1 MRTFFLILV
10 ILFTFTPFV
19 YSLSRSQ
26 TPNKNTEVL
35 PIQKSKDSL
44 KIKMIEIVAL
54 DTLLSLKK
62 QENTI
67 NKELVKVKAEVQKKE
82 IEAIKKQIENTK
94 SENVKLIKEN
104 KQLKNTITEL
114 KDSLLKTEELISFQ
128 KIETNN
134 RIKDSIENKISY
146 VCKKYKFLSSKED
159 KNCKEW
165 IKVLID

>member
-1 MRTFFLILV
+1 MKTFFLIFA

-26 TPNKNTEVL
+26 TPNKNTKVSS
-35 PIQKSKDSL
+35 IQKSKDSL

-67 NKELVKVKAEVQKKE
+67 NKKLVKVKAEIQKKE

-94 SENVKLIKEN
+94 SENDRLVKEN
-104 KQLKNTITEL
+104 KQLINTIAEL
-114 KDSLLKTEELISFQ
+114 KDSLLKREELISLQ
-128 KIETNN
+128 KIEIDIRNKNTVENN
-134 RIKDSIENKISY
+134 ISHT
-146 VCKKYKFLSSKED
+146 
-159 KNCKEW
+159 CKEW